1 MNYNSGETCTVP
13 TYAQFSAGKA
23 ILEAERSTTGG
34 IWIQRGECQAIPATL
49 PVKTETWDVKGL
61 LAPLARII
69 EIRSNSATDPIYLDW
84 QKPASR
90 QTIVDA
96 SIGKPSLTGRK
107 QAAIALLRKWRS
119 DESDTQEQRQTLDY
133 LKQSLDQDR
142 SSDRKLFP

>member
-1 MNYNSGETCTVP
+1 MNYNSGETCTAP

-23 ILEAERSTTGG
+23 ILEAENSTTGG
-34 IWIQRGECQAIPATL
+34 AWIQRGEFQGIPSTL
-49 PVKTETWDVKGL
+49 PAKTETWDAKAL
-61 LAPLARII
+61 LAQII

-90 QTIVDA
+90 QTIGDA
-96 SIGKPSLTGRK
+96 LIGKPSLTGRK

-119 DESDTQEQRQTLDY
+119 DESDAQEQRQTLDY
-133 LKQSLDQDR
+133 LKQSLEQDR